1 MLRVSRRMEGDAI
14 NTVSGY
20 HFSFTYTHKP
30 PHQRRRFDPR
40 PEAPLIL
47 AHMTKSTL
55 PVRYMYTL
63 HNRSI
68 LVATRILNG
77 NI

>member
-14 NTVSGY
+14 NTVCGC
-20 HFSFTYTHKP
+20 HFSFTYTRKP
-30 PHQRRRFDPR
+30 SYQRRRFDPR

-47 AHMTKSTL
+47 PHMTKSTL
-55 PVRYMYTL
+55 PVRYTS

-68 LVATRILNG
+68 LVATKSLCG
-77 NI
+77 NT